1 MIIFLTVLTFEV
13 RQIWTDGLQYF
24 AKGWNIND
32 CLFIILFGIIF
43 WEDASRYEFV
53 GQEHTH
59 DDEDTREYTRILY
72 SLLIISSSI
81 KLLDS
86 LRIFNNISFIVKM
99 LHMVTVELI
108 PFLGLYIGFIF
119 LFALVVSSLEIE
131 LDQVENMPYEG
142 LPEWFGMAAFIF
154 RTSLGDFDVDP
165 FANLSNATRLFIWFF
180 WFFVVFANTIIFLNF
195 LIAVI
200 NDVYE

>member
-1 MIIFLTVLTFEV
+1 M
-13 RQIWTDGLQYF
+13 
-24 AKGWNIND
+24 
-32 CLFIILFGIIF
+32 FGIIF
-43 WEDASRYEFV
+43 WEDASRYELE

-59 DDEDTREYTRILY
+59 DDENTREYTRILY
-72 SLLIISSSI
+72 SLLIISSFV

-99 LHMVTVELI
+99 LHRVTVELI

-131 LDQVENMPYEG
+131 LDQVENMPYKG

-165 FANLSNATRLFIWFF
+165 FANLSNATRLFIWLF

>member
-1 MIIFLTVLTFEV
+1 M
-13 RQIWTDGLQYF
+13 
-24 AKGWNIND
+24 
-32 CLFIILFGIIF
+32 
-43 WEDASRYEFV
+43 
-53 GQEHTH
+53 
-59 DDEDTREYTRILY
+59 
-72 SLLIISSSI
+72 IISSFV

-99 LHMVTVELI
+99 LHLVTIELI

-119 LFALVVSSLEIE
+119 LFALVVSSLEID
-131 LDQVENMPYEG
+131 LNSVENEPYKG
-142 LPEWFGMAAFIF
+142 LPDWFGMIAFIF

-165 FANLSNATRLFIWFF
+165 FTSLSSSRRVFIWLF

>member
-43 WEDASRYEFV
+43 WEDASRYEFE

-59 DDEDTREYTRILY
+59 DDENTREYTRILY
-72 SLLIISSSI
+72 SLLIISSFV

-99 LHMVTVELI
+99 LHRVTVELI

-131 LDQVENMPYEG
+131 LDQVENMPYKG

-165 FANLSNATRLFIWFF
+165 FANLSNATRLFIWLF